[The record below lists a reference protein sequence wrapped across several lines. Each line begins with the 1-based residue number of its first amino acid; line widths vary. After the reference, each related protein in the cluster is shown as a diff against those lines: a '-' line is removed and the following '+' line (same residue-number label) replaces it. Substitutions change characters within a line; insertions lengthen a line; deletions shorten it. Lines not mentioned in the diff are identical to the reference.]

1 MKLLWITPEC
11 PFPPNT
17 GGRVGIWQ
25 RLVNLSASNDIYLYT
40 IIDDESEKQYE
51 SYIDKYCK
59 NVKFYSRK
67 GKASSL
73 FLSLFYPYPAVSR
86 WNKKLKEDLQKDY
99 DKIIPDFVIVDFPQM
114 IGALPDNIINSNR
127 LVLNEHN
134 IEFLSMNSLSNDL
147 SGVKKDIYKV
157 VAKQLESYETKI
169 YKKNKVSLYTF
180 VSSADKEYFEK
191 RFKVNNTFLVPVG
204 AEVKETDIIKGC
216 HNLIFVA
223 KMSYPAN
230 EEGALWLINEV
241 FPIIQKAIPDAKLY
255 LVGKDPGKKL
265 YEGSKTNQNVIV
277 TGTVDDLQPY
287 YDQCN
292 LVVVPIMTGGGVNV
306 KLLEALGQDKY
317 VVTTSKGIEGTD
329 FVDGKDIRVA
339 NNSEDF
345 ANYCINVLNDPN
357 SSDNLTMRN
366 NVHRKMLNEYSWRGI
381 MSSFEKELLK
391 IRNQRLSDCHES
403 KFI

>member
-25 RLVNLSASNDIYLYT
+25 RLVNLSDSNDIYLYT
-40 IIDDESEKQYE
+40 IIDDDSEKQYKTD
-51 SYIDKYCK
+51 IVKYCK
-59 NVKFYSRK
+59 NVKFYNREN
-67 GKASSL
+67 KAAALIQSI
-73 FLSLFYPYPAVSR
+73 FNPYPAVSR
-86 WNKKLKEDLQKDY
+86 WNKALKRDLQADY
-99 DKIIPDFVIVDFPQM
+99 DKLAPDFVIVDFPQM
-114 IGALPDNIINSNR
+114 VGGLPANILHSNK

-134 IEFLSMNSLSNDL
+134 IEFLSMSSLSNDL
-147 SGVKKDIYKV
+147 SGIKKAIYKL
-157 VAKQLESYETKI
+157 VARQLESYETKL
-169 YKKNKVSLYTF
+169 YSKNLVCLYTF
-180 VSSADKEYFEK
+180 VSSADKKYFEK
-191 RFKVNNTFLVPVG
+191 RFKLNNTFLVPVG
-204 AEVKETDIIKGC
+204 AEIKQCNIGDGC

-241 FPIIQKAIPDAKLY
+241 LPVIIRSIPDAKLY

-265 YEGSKTNQNVIV
+265 YEAAGNNRSVVI

-287 YDQCN
+287 YDSCN

-329 FVDGKDIRVA
+329 FEDGKDLRVA
-339 NNSEDF
+339 NDASNF
-345 ANYCINVLNDPN
+345 ANDCIDILNNPN
-357 SSDNLTMRN
+357 SQENLAVRAN
-366 NVHRKMLNEYSWRGI
+366 AHKKMANEYSWKGI
-381 MSSFEKELLK
+381 MKSFENKLMK
-391 IRNQRLSDCHES
+391 IHS
-403 KFI
+403 KTAV